1 VENPF
6 VYGDVATGAS
16 FTNREDELRQLGSDI
31 RSGQNVVI
39 ISPRRYGKTSLV
51 VRAIDTVREDGVL
64 AAYVDLFRTPSKL
77 QFADHLAS
85 AIYGGLVAPFERVLQ
100 RAIDIF
106 QQLPLRPRITVG
118 DDGAPSFEFT
128 AGQPMR
134 DLDSTIEHLL
144 GIPGRVARERRRRVV
159 LVLDEFQEVL
169 DIDPHLPA
177 MMRAVVQFQGDVA
190 HVFLGSKR
198 HLMQRVFTERNQPLF
213 RMAKPM
219 PLGSIEAERFSP
231 FIRERFSS
239 TGVVIDDE
247 AIGQILAITRGH
259 PQDTQELCHFVWALA
274 HDSQAPVTP
283 SEVERALAQ
292 VIEAEDA
299 RYTLLWDD
307 LSRHQRLVITA
318 LSREAAG
325 VYAEAYRQRHRL
337 GSAASVQASIKRLV
351 ERELV
356 EPLTGGGYYVP
367 DVFLR
372 AWIARLTSRRHP
384 HPGR

>member
-16 FTNREDELRQLGSDI
+16 FTDREDELRQLQSDI
-31 RSGQNVVI
+31 QSGQNVVI

-51 VRAIDTVREDGVL
+51 VRAIDTLREEGVL
-64 AAYVDLFRTPSKL
+64 VAYVDLFRTSSKL

-85 AIYGGLVAPFERVLQ
+85 AIYGGLVAPFERVFQ
-100 RAIDIF
+100 RAISIF

-118 DDGAPSFEFT
+118 DDGSPSFEFA
-128 AGQPMR
+128 AGQPVR
-134 DLDSTIEHLL
+134 DLDNAIEHLL
-144 GIPGRVARERRRRVV
+144 GVPGRIARERRRRVA

-177 MMRAVVQFQGDVA
+177 MMRAVFQFQADVA

-198 HLMQRVFTERNQPLF
+198 HLMQQVFTERNQPLY

-219 PLGSIEAERFSP
+219 QLGSIEAERFST
-231 FIRERFSS
+231 FIRERFSTTS
-239 TGVVIDDE
+239 VAIDDE
-247 AIGQILAITRGH
+247 AIGRILAITGGH
-259 PQDTQELCHFVWALA
+259 PQDTQELCHFVWSLA
-274 HDSQAPVTP
+274 HGSPTLVT
-283 SEVERALAQ
+283 STEVERALAH

-299 RYTLLWDD
+299 RYTLLWEE

-318 LSREAAG
+318 LSVEASG

-337 GSAASVQASIKRLV
+337 GSAASVQTSIKRLV

-356 EPLTGGGYYVP
+356 EPLTGGGYQIP

-372 AWIARLTSRRHP
+372 AWIARFTNRPRGT
-384 HPGR
+384 PGP